1 MKQISQQSQTNP
13 GGAFWHTR
21 DGLIYIGPR
30 QISAAGRWREIIAS
44 ATVLAA
50 LAMMAVGLLA
60 PQRLGLANNRIV
72 YVAGPA
78 LVLAALIHLFLVISA
93 VRGAWAVA
101 GAGGLKLD
109 GRKLSW
115 SQVQRPRLEK
125 SQAYR
130 PCMSTKLR
138 FYLCRAGPARAS
150 VASTPE
156 RAANKS
162 AAFAGNISATRRS
175 HHQTGQSRTPF
186 WALKPNH
193 THCFRV
199 AQLHYPEILSG
210 KRSPQKRHRQT
221 YQFYESSAFNYARST
236 TAVVIGE

>member
-125 SQAYR
+125 SQGAGVIQTALVVDVTWKIGR
-130 PCMSTKLR
+130 DQPTETIPLVPAGMTDEADLQRLLAEIRNFMAPVGVGLR
-138 FYLCRAGPARAS
+138 G
-150 VASTPE
+150 
-156 RAANKS
+156 
-162 AAFAGNISATRRS
+162 
-175 HHQTGQSRTPF
+175 
-186 WALKPNH
+186 
-193 THCFRV
+193 
-199 AQLHYPEILSG
+199 
-210 KRSPQKRHRQT
+210 
-221 YQFYESSAFNYARST
+221 
-236 TAVVIGE
+236 